1 MPQTIHVAILDDHLP
16 TVDGYLFRLSKIP
29 DIEVV
34 AARNYGDDLEPMLA
48 LEPVDVLLLD
58 VQVPI
63 NPENS
68 NPFPIMHWIPR
79 ILEAYPDLSI
89 LIISM
94 HAQRSLIKA
103 VMKAGVSG
111 YMLKDDHEAYS
122 DLESI
127 IRQIAAGGMYMSEQA
142 RQQLGKLPQ
151 GDLNRP
157 LSPRQLEA
165 LSLCAAYPNDSL
177 ATLGQKMNV
186 ANATIR
192 NLLSSAYLKMGVNT
206 RHAAV
211 AKAQHLGLLIPA
223 ALDPDEKIGG
233 GGY

>member
-1 MPQTIHVAILDDHLP
+1 MNQKIHVAILEDHPP
-16 TVDGYLFRLSKIP
+16 TVDGYLFRLSKAP
-29 DIEVV
+29 DIEVI
-34 AARNYGDDLEPMLA
+34 AARNYGDDLELMLSHGD
-48 LEPVDVLLLD
+48 VDVLLLD
-58 VQVPI
+58 VHVPT
-63 NPENS
+63 NS
-68 NPFPIMHWIPR
+68 KNANPFPIMYWIPR

-111 YMLKDDHEAYS
+111 YMLKDDHKAYS
-122 DLESI
+122 DLEGI
-127 IRQIAAGGMYMSEQA
+127 IRRIAAGGMYMSQQA

-151 GDLNRP
+151 GDLNKP

-192 NLLSSAYLKMGVNT
+192 NLLSSAYLKLGVNT

-211 AKAQHLGLLIPA
+211 MKAQHLGFIVSGSLN
-223 ALDPDEKIGG
+223 PDEKLGG